1 MERHHWEVWLIAA
14 IGLWVIISPHA
25 LAVPFTD
32 ETRAGAFRWSFVGP
46 GCFVALLAISAIG
59 RFYAWEAVAAA
70 ALGAWLILS
79 PWIVGFAG
87 FPLALW
93 SAVVPGAAI
102 VGLGLWSVVTTMSD
116 RIRG

>member
-46 GCFVALLAISAIG
+46 GCFVALLAISAMG
-59 RFYAWEAVAAA
+59 RFYAWEA
-70 ALGAWLILS
+70 WRRR
-79 PWIVGFAG
+79 PWARGSFCHPG
-87 FPLALW
+87 SLAL
-93 SAVVPGAAI
+93 
-102 VGLGLWSVVTTMSD
+102 MM
-116 RIRG
+116 